1 MTVFIAGLIIFFGT
15 HVFSIFRSRAPG
27 RDIKDKVGVGLYMSV
42 YAVVSFIGFGLIIWG
57 YKLAPGGPAVF
68 VTPIALRWV
77 SALCLLL
84 GFVCWISSVLPAGQ
98 IKRTLKHPQVVAVA
112 LWGFAHLLY
121 GGDLV
126 AVLLFGS
133 FFAFG
138 VIGRIGFMLRPDPVF
153 EGEPS
158 MNADAA
164 SILVGAGLFFAF
176 VYGLHLWLF
185 GIAPVL
191 PF

>member
-1 MTVFIAGLIIFFGT
+1 MAVFIAGLVLFFGP
-15 HVFSIFRSRAPG
+15 HFFSIFRSRAPG
-27 RDIKDKVGVGLYMSV
+27 NDIKEKVGEKTYMSV
-42 YAVVSFIGFGLIIWG
+42 YAIASLVGFGLIIWG
-57 YKLAPGGPAVF
+57 YKLAPGGPALF

-77 SALCLLL
+77 SGVCLLL
-84 GFVCWISSVLPAGQ
+84 GFVFWVSSVLPAGK
-98 IKRTLKHPQVVAVA
+98 IKRTLKHPQITAVA

-138 VIGRIGFMLRPDPVF
+138 VIGRLGFMLRPSPVF

-158 MNADAA
+158 MNGDAA

-176 VYGLHLWLF
+176 VYGVHLWLF
-185 GIAPVL
+185 GIAPIL